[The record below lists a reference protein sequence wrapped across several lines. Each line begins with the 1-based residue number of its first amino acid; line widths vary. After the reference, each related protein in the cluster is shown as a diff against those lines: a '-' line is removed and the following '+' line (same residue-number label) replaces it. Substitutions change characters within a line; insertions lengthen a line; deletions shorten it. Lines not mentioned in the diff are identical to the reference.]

1 MKKILITIDENTIQ
15 RIKDLKE
22 MELETTG
29 IKWSTSEMIRA
40 AIYKKWR
47 FETIQGVE
55 SNKTGAEPP
64 NPL

>member
-1 MKKILITIDENTIQ
+1 MKKILITIDEETLQ
-15 RIKDLKE
+15 RIKDLKN

-29 IKWSTSEMIRA
+29 LNWSTSEIIRA

-55 SNKTGAEPP
+55 CPEKN
-64 NPL
+64 